1 LEVELLIL
9 ACLRKVANTGVLLD
23 ASGKLVKARQL
34 FDSRGKILNCKQT
47 KYKYKSD

>member
-9 ACLRKVANTGVLLD
+9 ACLRKVVNTGVLLD
-23 ASGKLVKARQL
+23 ASGKLVKTRQL
-34 FDSRGKILNCKQT
+34 FDSRGKILNGKQT